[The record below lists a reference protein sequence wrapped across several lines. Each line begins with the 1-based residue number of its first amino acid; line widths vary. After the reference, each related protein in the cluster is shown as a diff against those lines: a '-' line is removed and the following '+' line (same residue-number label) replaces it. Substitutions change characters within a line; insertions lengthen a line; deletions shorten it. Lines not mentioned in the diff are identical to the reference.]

1 MGLIDYLKGKESPSK
16 ETASIANQS
25 NTSNSMA
32 GKNPLLSDDCVNYL
46 NYRIEQ
52 EEYSSR
58 IYLSMSLWLSNK
70 GYLNAGNLWK
80 KYSDEEM
87 SHAQWSRDYLLAMGV
102 QPNVPKLDA
111 PSQSYDG
118 LPDIIKKSYDHEI
131 DITKQIK
138 ELASYALD
146 KKDHMLYELALK
158 YLKEQVEEHDKMQ
171 NWIDQLEAFG
181 YDKIAMRLLDHEM
194 SE

>member
-16 ETASIANQS
+16 ETVSIANQS